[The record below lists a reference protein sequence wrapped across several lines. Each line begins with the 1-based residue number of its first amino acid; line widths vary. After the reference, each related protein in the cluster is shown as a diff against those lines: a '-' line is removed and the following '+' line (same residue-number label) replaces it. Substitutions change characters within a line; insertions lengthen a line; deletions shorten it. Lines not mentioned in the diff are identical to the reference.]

1 MTGWTTRRDSR
12 SYGSG
17 NPVLRISRP
26 VGPCMSK
33 TRTAPPVWTLSC
45 GTEYLAIFIASFKTE
60 RERAKPPFRDPI
72 YPLHKDRV
80 YRGLFPQA
88 GLQNRGQTHGYFQAC
103 ELPFCG
109 SSEAAFS
116 LAFSLAYSHL
126 LHPKKDVKY
135 LPQSFVCNDGEVL

>member
-1 MTGWTTRRDSR
+1 MHGPTGLDIRKTGFPEP
-12 SYGSG
+12 YGSG

-26 VGPCMSK
+26 VGPCMSL
-33 TRTAPPVWTLSC
+33 TCTVPPVWTLSIL
-45 GTEYLAIFIASFKTE
+45 GDFSSPPSKTE

-72 YPLHKDRV
+72 CPVHKDRV

-126 LHPKKDVKY
+126 LQPKKDVKY
-135 LPQSFVCNDGEVL
+135 LPQSFVCNDG